1 MIGDFRIMNSKLL
14 KYSLLFGC
22 FYFVCMALAHFFSV
36 KVPILFVYYDTE
48 FYGYQDKIISFAV
61 TAYVA
66 LFYLASK
73 ERKNVP
79 AAIVV
84 LGLTTLGLSFINFS
98 NDLKQVMT
106 SGQATLPYWLQ
117 TAFIGSYFLTL
128 LLLYVRDGKSI
139 RK

>member
-1 MIGDFRIMNSKLL
+1 
-14 KYSLLFGC
+14 
-22 FYFVCMALAHFFSV
+22 MALAHFFSI

-106 SGQATLPYWLQ
+106 TGQTTLPYWLQ
-117 TAFIGSYFLTL
+117 TAFIGCYFLTL
-128 LLLYVRDGKSI
+128 LLLYVRDGKAA
-139 RK
+139 K